1 VVEIGHKGNL
11 RVYHS
16 GITIDNKENMLMIFF
31 RYVYLF
37 VLMVFRNIRWVAI
50 LVFLGRERPWS
61 VLNFKM
67 NLSARKAGLD
77 PKENSIHK
85 QLILDHIRES
95 KATEIMQKFIEP
107 DDVILELGANIGYYV
122 LLESK
127 ILSDKGYIYAVEP
140 FAENVALLKRN
151 IAMNKLTHVD
161 VYDIAMSDKREI
173 AKLYTGKACNLHSLV
188 NTSDDEDA
196 DFVEV
201 QTETVDS
208 FLEDK
213 RPITFLRMD
222 IEGYEAIIIDGMQ
235 RTLSS
240 PHLKR
245 MFIEIHPARIESDK
259 MQAFLKNLQKYN
271 FEITAAISRD
281 NWQRSVLG
289 QCKVEQITISQLA
302 QDKRILAK
310 EHAFE
315 LFLQKNR

>member
-1 VVEIGHKGNL
+1 
-11 RVYHS
+11 
-16 GITIDNKENMLMIFF
+16 MLFF
-31 RYVYLF
+31 RYVHLF
-37 VLMVFRNIRWVAI
+37 VLMVFRNIRWVTI
-50 LVFLGRERPWS
+50 LCFCGQERPWP
-61 VLNFKM
+61 VLNFQM
-67 NLSARKAGLD
+67 NLSARRAGLD

-85 QLILDHIRES
+85 QLILDRIREH
-95 KATEIMQKFIEP
+95 KATEIMKQFIKP

-127 ILSDKGYIYAVEP
+127 ILSDKGHIYAVEP

-188 NTSDDEDA
+188 NTSDSEEA

-201 QTETVDS
+201 QTDTVDS

-222 IEGYEAIIIDGMQ
+222 IEGYEAVIINGMQ
-235 RTLSS
+235 QTLSS
-240 PHLKR
+240 PRLKR

-259 MQAFLKNLQKYN
+259 MQTFLKNLQEHD
-271 FEITAAISRD
+271 FDIIAAVSHD
-281 NWQRSVLG
+281 NWQRGVLG
-289 QCKVEQITISQLA
+289 QSKVEQITISQLA

-315 LFLQKNR
+315 LFLKKIDST